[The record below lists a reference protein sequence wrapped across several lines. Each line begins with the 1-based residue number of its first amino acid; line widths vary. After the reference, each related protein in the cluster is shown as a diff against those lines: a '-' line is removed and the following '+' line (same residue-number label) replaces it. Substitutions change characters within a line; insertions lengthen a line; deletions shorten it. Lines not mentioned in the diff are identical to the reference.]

1 MNVWRSKVDG
11 IVFVSRASRL
21 AMSSS
26 VKASARPPTAVAE
39 QFPKRAPLSA
49 ISPNKAVDRLR
60 GNPEKRVLHDDLVG
74 AEATF
79 ESLDDVLGKEALYFL
94 P

>member
-1 MNVWRSKVDG
+1 MNVWRTKVDG

-49 ISPNKAVDRLR
+49 ISPNKI
-60 GNPEKRVLHDDLVG
+60 VG
-74 AEATF
+74 
-79 ESLDDVLGKEALYFL
+79 ESRNQNGGYSNFALYQVATSNIGSRPL
-94 P
+94 GL